1 MPNYPW
7 LAKRTVDGE
16 DIQARMRVLKL
27 LGDPYSDE
35 EIAGAPVIVEDKTEL
50 DALVAY
56 LQGLGV
62 HNVPSKA
69 VSNVVSNVAPN
80 VASKEPTQ

>member
-1 MPNYPW
+1 MVDHRYVG
-7 LAKRTVDGE
+7 LVAERTVDGE
-16 DIQARMRVLKL
+16 DIQARMRVLKF

-35 EIAGAPVIVEDKTEL
+35 EIAAAPGAVKNKTEL

-62 HNVPSKA
+62 R
-69 VSNVVSNVAPN
+69 N
-80 VASKEPTQ
+80 VASQDDARAPQESRHE